1 MTKSDILM
9 LCKLQG
15 AHAFIE
21 GMKADN
27 EKCRIQKEP
36 PAWVLDDFIKIFE
49 ALNKRASEYLDE
61 KPPQG
66 FFTRI
71 FSKIF

>member
-9 LCKLQG
+9 LCRLQEL
-15 AHAFIE
+15 HTIVE

-27 EKCRIQKEP
+27 EKCRIQKEEP
-36 PAWVLDDFIKIFE
+36 VWVLDDFIRVQDI
-49 ALNKRASEYLDE
+49 LSIRASEYRDE
-61 KPPQG
+61 KPPRG
-66 FFTRI
+66 LLTRI